1 MLKVCLKVDSGF
13 STWVI
18 VETSDDASRAVRDY
32 IEKNDIG
39 SRAWMGGDVVDDDG
53 NYVTWVSY
61 NGRIWDPSTK
71 HGREAFERYL
81 SKLDKSQLIDMSM
94 AQDDRYTKL
103 RGYHSGLTRGRCGIF
118 SESELRKLIVE
129 SELQLRRRNA

>member
-1 MLKVCLKVDSGF
+1 MLKVCLKMNSRMAVWSP
-13 STWVI
+13 
-18 VETSDDASRAVRDY
+18 VESLEDASHKVREE
-32 IEKNDIG
+32 IERNDIG
-39 SRAWMGGDVVDDDG
+39 SRAWTGGDVVDDDG
-53 NYVTWVSY
+53 NYVAWVSY
-61 NGRIWDPSTK
+61 NGRIWNPSTK

-81 SKLDKSQLIDMSM
+81 STLDKSQLIDMSM

-129 SELQLRRRNA
+129 SELHLRRRNA